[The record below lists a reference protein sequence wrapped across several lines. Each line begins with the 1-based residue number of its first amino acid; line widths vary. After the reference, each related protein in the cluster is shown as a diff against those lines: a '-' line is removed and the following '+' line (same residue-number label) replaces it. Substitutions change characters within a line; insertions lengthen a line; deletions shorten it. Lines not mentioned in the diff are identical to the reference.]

1 MLLNDSPDSKKS
13 LPKALFLLA
22 LGLLLLIC
30 AINWQHT
37 YSPLLHLA
45 MAHEDFIQG
54 FCIGLG
60 LALEAV
66 ALVMLV
72 RIRLSRLKK

>member
-1 MLLNDSPDSKKS
+1 MLLNDSPDSSRS

-22 LGLLLLIC
+22 FGLLLLMY

-37 YSPLLHLA
+37 LSPLLHLPI
-45 MAHEDFIQG
+45 AHEDFIQG

-60 LALEAV
+60 LALEAG

-72 RIRLSRLKK
+72 RIRLNRLKK